1 MTIDNIKSSGL
12 YKASESSI
20 KSKYKDSDKSR
31 ETEASSLSREDSLV
45 LSSEAKKLSP
55 IKAKIESG
63 FYNQPDVLREVAQ
76 KLVKEFNLE

>member
-1 MTIDNIKSSGL
+1 MAINHIKGGGL
-12 YKASESSI
+12 YKASETNLRSR
-20 KSKYKDSDKSR
+20 YKDDEKAK
-31 ETEASSLSREDSLV
+31 EADAASLSREDSLV

-76 KLVKEFNLE
+76 KLVKEFSLE

>member
-1 MTIDNIKSSGL
+1 MAINHIKSGGL
-12 YKASESSI
+12 YKASETNL
-20 KSKYKDSDKSR
+20 KSR
-31 ETEASSLSREDSLV
+31 YKEDEKAKEAESASVSREDSLQ